1 MAFWICIGSVFNGLL
16 DPFRTRIQWP
26 PQALLDPFRI
36 RIQWA
41 SRSVLDP
48 YSMTFWICLDPYS
61 MAFWIR
67 FGPVFSGLLDLY
79 WIRIQWPSGSVSD
92 PYSVASWIRF
102 QWPSGSGAFFNWNIL
117 VYISK
122 RSFCHKTKE
131 FKVQYLCVKYEIL
144 PELFTFLRL
153 V

>member
-36 RIQWA
+36 RIKWA

-92 PYSVASWIRF
+92 PYSVASWIRIRSVFNGLLDPEHFLIGIYSYIF
-102 QWPSGSGAFFNWNIL
+102 QNAPFVIKLKNLRCNA
-117 VYISK
+117 
-122 RSFCHKTKE
+122 
-131 FKVQYLCVKYEIL
+131 CVLNMRYYQSCL
-144 PELFTFLRL
+144 LF
-153 V
+153 